1 MRTKINHVTVVT
13 MDEQFH
19 VYENGYVVLEGNTI
33 LETGEGEGPADADG
47 TVDGKN
53 GIPMPGMINTHCH
66 IPMIPFR
73 SLGDDCPDRLR
84 RFLFPLELEAMNREL
99 IGQSTRYGVCELLL
113 SGVTSVLDMYYFED
127 RWRQPVKKWGSGRM
141 WDRPLSIWRRVTV
154 KIQTSPW
161 PCVRS

>member
-53 GIPMPGMINTHCH
+53 GILMPGMINTHCH

-99 IGQSTRYGVCELLL
+99 IGQSTRSFCFPALPRCWICIILKI
-113 SGVTSVLDMYYFED
+113 

>member
-53 GIPMPGMINTHCH
+53 GILMPGMINTHCH

-84 RFLFPLELEAMNREL
+84 RFLFPLELETMNREL
-99 IGQSTRYGVCELLL
+99 IGQSTRCPR
-113 SGVTSVLDMYYFED
+113 SGSPPPEAVPLQRPAGCKRPD
-127 RWRQPVKKWGSGRM
+127 WSGY
-141 WDRPLSIWRRVTV
+141 IWRSLPPAEIFYT
-154 KIQTSPW
+154 
-161 PCVRS
+161 

>member
-33 LETGEGEGPADADG
+33 LETGEGRGRQTRTGQWTEKTGS
-47 TVDGKN
+47 
-53 GIPMPGMINTHCH
+53 MPGMINTHCH

-84 RFLFPLELEAMNREL
+84 RFLFPLELETMNR
-99 IGQSTRYGVCELLL
+99 GA
-113 SGVTSVLDMYYFED
+113 
-127 RWRQPVKKWGSGRM
+127 
-141 WDRPLSIWRRVTV
+141 DRPEYPVRRLRASAFRRYLGAGYVLF
-154 KIQTSPW
+154 
-161 PCVRS
+161 